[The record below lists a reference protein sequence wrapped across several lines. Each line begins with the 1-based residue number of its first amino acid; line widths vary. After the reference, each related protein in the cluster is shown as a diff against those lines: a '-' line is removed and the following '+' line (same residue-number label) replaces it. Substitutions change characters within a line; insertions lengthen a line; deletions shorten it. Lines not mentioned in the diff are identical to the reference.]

1 MNFLPWNIFQFW
13 KHNKMNSLVQEKF
26 EVVLSAGNGGNG
38 AIKPLSTS
46 NWGIFFLQQL
56 GHHYAKRYIS
66 SGPICTICLSV
77 FGDQMLGPI
86 LEILVLPQPVCISHF
101 TKKKL
106 LTPLMSSC
114 EFPMFI
120 LPIKTILSELLCL
133 GRALD
138 WEWRDLKLETNF
150 VPRNF

>member
-38 AIKPLSTS
+38 AIKPLSTP

-56 GHHYAKRYIS
+56 GHHYAKHYIS

-101 TKKKL
+101 KKKL
-106 LTPLMSSC
+106 LTPLLSSC